1 MFKQIAA
8 SFITLL
14 LAVQPAIAIEEVE
27 DATFEHLTAGD
38 TVSEDGYFV
47 SPAGMAKLISD
58 KKLLTKQ
65 KDIECKLQTDK
76 LQIDIDKLNKESTGK
91 LEIQEKMFNSL
102 LELKDSKIKYLES
115 ERSSTIWKTAGIFTL
130 GFLASYS
137 MFYLAKDAV
146 K

>member
-1 MFKQIAA
+1 MFKQAFA
-8 SFITLL
+8 LFITLL
-14 LAVQPAIAIEEVE
+14 LAVQPAIASEQAD

-47 SPAGMAKLISD
+47 SPSGMAKLISD
-58 KKLLTKQ
+58 KNLLVKQ

-76 LQIDIDKLNKESTGK
+76 LQIDIDKLTKEYTGK

-115 ERSSTIWKTAGIFTL
+115 ERSSIVWKTAGIFTL

-137 MFYLAKDAV
+137 MFYLTKDVV